1 MISVVILGKGTV
13 GRSFIRQIADI
24 RESMLQRGVDV
35 RVHGIVGKA
44 ASAFHQEGMSEE
56 VLRNIA
62 DGRGEF
68 SLREEG
74 IGVDDITQAI
84 AQINAEHHI
93 IVDLTAEPNIAAHTL
108 WIRKGWHV
116 VTANKHPLVA
126 SFAEYDALMTDAR
139 LRGANRMYRYS
150 TTVGAG
156 LPIIS
161 TLQSMVA
168 TGDEVVEIRGAV
180 SGTLGF
186 IFSACEGGMT
196 LAEAVREAKA
206 RGYSEPDPRE
216 DLSGNDV
223 ARKALIMARILGKRI
238 ELDDIVIE
246 SLVPQGLERGTV
258 DDFFAAL
265 PTASRHIDDR
275 FRTLAAQGRTLRYL
289 LSITSESVRV
299 GVEEVARES
308 DFGRLGG
315 PENMFV
321 VRSRHYA
328 NVPLIIRG
336 PGAGAEV
343 TAGRVL
349 ADVLH
354 IAMHSPSL
362 VTL

>member
-24 RESMLQRGVDV
+24 QASLFQRGIDM
-35 RVHGIVGKA
+35 RVHGIVGKSGSVFHPEGISEA
-44 ASAFHQEGMSEE
+44 A
-56 VLRNIA
+56 LRDIA
-62 DGRGEF
+62 DGGGEF
-68 SLREEG
+68 LSREEG
-74 IGVDDITQAI
+74 IGTDDITEAVAKI
-84 AQINAEHHI
+84 DAEHRI
-93 IVDLTAEPNIAAHTL
+93 IVDLTAEPNIAAHTV
-108 WIRKGWHV
+108 WIRAGRHV

-139 LRGANRMYRYS
+139 RRGANRMYRYS

-161 TLQSMVA
+161 ALQSMVA
-168 TGDEVVEIRGAV
+168 TGDEVAEIRGAV

-186 IFSACEGGMT
+186 IFSACEQGMT
-196 LAEAVREAKA
+196 FADAVREAKA

-223 ARKALIMARILGKRI
+223 ARKALIMARILGRRL
-238 ELDDIVIE
+238 ELGDISIE
-246 SLVPQGLERGTV
+246 SLVPKGLEKGSV
-258 DDFFAAL
+258 EDFFTAL
-265 PTASRHIDDR
+265 PDASRQIDDR
-275 FRTLAAQGRTLRYL
+275 FRALAAQGKTLRYL

-308 DFGRLGG
+308 DFGRLSG

-354 IAMHSPSL
+354 IASHSMSV